1 MKLREKL
8 SLAFLTLAAI
18 VGIVGYASMAINA
31 DIEKS
36 ALELGTGS
44 TFELKLSHDMAQA
57 LDAAQAS
64 AERVLLQRHRA
75 AADPSQR
82 AEAHKEADR
91 AREAAMAG
99 LHKLEQRL
107 MTARRVVREFDQED
121 RQGGTAEKSAGSQ
134 ARAGGPLEELT
145 REVAVYKALL
155 ADYFRAAES
164 DPRAAWELLAAKLEP
179 HYRTKVTPLID
190 EFGKLFELRR
200 SRRIRRMLE
209 GVHQA
214 NRLVMISTLVA
225 FFFAAFL
232 GLFLSSRISSPITK
246 LTAAALEIGKGHLD
260 THVDVSR
267 KDELGTLAD
276 TFNRMAHDLS
286 TTMVSKSYVDNII
299 RSMGDALVVT
309 DRQGA
314 IQRVN
319 QALLRLLGYEEADLI
334 GESVNRLIGEQDRFG
349 SKQVRFAT
357 QKDAIRN
364 VETTYVTKSGDAI
377 PVSLTVSALYDDA
390 GRMQGIVF
398 VAQDITERKQAE
410 QKLLTYQ
417 EQLRSLAALTSLAE
431 ERHRRRLA
439 TVVDD
444 RIGDSLAACKIKI
457 GALRESARGAGLAPA
472 VGEIRD
478 ILEETIEQTRA
489 LIFELSSP
497 ILYELGLEEAV
508 EALVQQTS
516 DRLGI
521 EVTFRNDGK
530 PKLLDEAIRVV
541 LFQSVRGL
549 LHNVADHAQ
558 ARSAKVSLREHDD
571 HVRVEVEDDG
581 VGFDTASLD
590 AGAASTRG
598 GSLFEIRER
607 LSYLGGSFEIESS
620 PGHGTRARLFAPLK
634 GRQAR
639 RQGS

>member
-44 TFELKLSHDMAQA
+44 IFELKLSHDMAQA

-82 AEAHKEADR
+82 AEARKEADR

-107 MTARRVVREFDQED
+107 MTARRIVQESDQED
-121 RQGGTAEKSAGSQ
+121 SQGGTAQGSAGSK
-134 ARAGGPLEELT
+134 ARASGPLEELA

-155 ADYFRAAES
+155 AKYFQAAES
-164 DPRAAWELLAAKLEP
+164 DPQAAWEFLAAKLEP

-267 KDELGTLAD
+267 KDELGTLAE
-276 TFNRMAHDLS
+276 TFNRMARDLS

-309 DRQGA
+309 DREGA

-319 QALLRLLGYEEADLI
+319 QALLRLLGYEEAALI

-349 SKQVRFAT
+349 SKQVRLAT

-390 GRMQGIVF
+390 GTMQGIVF

-508 EALVQQTS
+508 EALVQKTS

-590 AGAASTRG
+590 AEAASTRG

-634 GRQAR
+634 GRPAH

>member
-64 AERVLLQRHRA
+64 AERVLLHRHRA

-82 AEAHKEADR
+82 AEAHKEAGR
-91 AREAAMAG
+91 AREAAMAN
-99 LHKLEQRL
+99 LHKHEQRL
-107 MTARRVVREFDQED
+107 MTARRVVQESD
-121 RQGGTAEKSAGSQ
+121 RADAQGGTAEKSAGSKD
-134 ARAGGPLEELT
+134 RAGGPLEELA

-155 ADYFRAAES
+155 ADYFQAAES
-164 DPRAAWELLAAKLEP
+164 DPRTAWEFLAAKLEP
-179 HYRTKVTPLID
+179 HYRTKVTPLIA

-200 SRRIRRMLE
+200 NRRIRRMLE

-276 TFNRMAHDLS
+276 TFNRMARDLS

-377 PVSLTVSALYDDA
+377 PVSLTASALYDDA

-398 VAQDITERKQAE
+398 VAQDITERKRAQE
-410 QKLLTYQ
+410 RLLAYQ
-417 EQLRSLAALTSLAE
+417 HELRSLAASTSLAE
-431 ERHRRRLA
+431 ERFRRHLA
-439 TVVDD
+439 TQLDG
-444 RIGDSLAACKIKI
+444 RIGHILAACKIKT
-457 GALRESARGAGLAPA
+457 GALREPAAAAGLAHSLE
-472 VGEIRD
+472 EIRAIID
-478 ILEETIEQTRA
+478 QAINETRL

-497 ILYELGLEEAV
+497 ILYELGIEAAV
-508 EALVQQTS
+508 ETLVQEAGQRGDLAT
-516 DRLGI
+516 
-521 EVTFRNDGK
+521 TFQDDGRPK
-530 PKLLDEAIRVV
+530 PLDEVVRVV

-549 LHNVADHAQ
+549 LHNVMDHAR
-558 ARSAKVSLREHDD
+558 ARSATVSLGREGH
-571 HVRVEVEDDG
+571 HVLAEVKDDG
-581 VGFDTASLD
+581 LGFDTATLD
-590 AGAASTRG
+590 GGTASTRG

-607 LSYLGGSFEIESS
+607 LTYLGGSFEIESS
-620 PGHGTRARLFAPLK
+620 PGHGTCVRLRLPL
-634 GRQAR
+634 RHDESTA
-639 RQGS
+639 